1 MSEHAFEEII
11 DPNPQENDIA
21 YLFSG
26 LNHNPGPNP
35 LPNQVPNPVPNP
47 VPVPNPGPNP
57 GPNPAPISYSQV
69 LEQMDD
75 IIRLT
80 VISAN
85 SVFDEELFAPI
96 EKVRETILVS
106 QVQKIQEM
114 EEGFNDTG
122 KYRRKGG
129 YERSKSSAK
138 SVYDDAI
145 IKILKKCADDYKYKD
160 YFKVDQAIPII
171 DFLDFVISMFKDDYK
186 FLISD
191 FYINNNDIGPSRPL
205 NSFARFL
212 TLGFDSCL
220 LQPDINTTRRI
231 GGEPPLKRDTTY
243 LTNIMQSGCYTIIME
258 IFKVIQLF
266 VPAGGN
272 SETQLGSMYANINNV
287 YIIPYHSG
295 KFNIGFII
303 SFLQC
308 FVDFFKNMNQLNYAF
323 HIRSRDSS
331 ASSNKGGTRRRKQ
344 KYIKNKKGKRKTS
357 RN

>member
-1 MSEHAFEEII
+1 MS
-11 DPNPQENDIA
+11 DNSGENDIA

-26 LNHNPGPNP
+26 LNPNPGPNP
-35 LPNQVPNPVPNP
+35 LPNQVPNQVPNPVPNP
-47 VPVPNPGPNP
+47 VPNH
-57 GPNPAPISYSQV
+57 APISYSQV
-69 LEQMDD
+69 LEQIDD

-96 EKVRETILVS
+96 EKMREKIHPSKLVY
-106 QVQKIQEM
+106 M
-114 EEGFNDTG
+114 EEGLNDIG

-129 YERSKSSAK
+129 YEQSKKSAR

-171 DFLDFVISMFKDDYK
+171 DYLEFAISMFKDDYN
-186 FLISD
+186 FLKSYCIS
-191 FYINNNDIGPSRPL
+191 NNALGKTTDHGTPVHRNFSQFLSNIL
-205 NSFARFL
+205 NCSF
-212 TLGFDSCL
+212 SH
-220 LQPDINTTRRI
+220 PEINTTRRI

-243 LTNIMQSGCYTIIME
+243 LTNISQDVCYKIIME
-258 IFKVIQLF
+258 IFEVIQLF
-266 VPAGGN
+266 VDERGNPTTIGN
-272 SETQLGSMYANINNV
+272 SGGMYILPFSS
-287 YIIPYHSG
+287 YDG
-295 KFNIGFII
+295 KFNIGFMI

-323 HIRSRDSS
+323 HIRSQESSS

-344 KYIKNKKGKRKTS
+344 KYIKNKKDKRKTS
-357 RN
+357 RK